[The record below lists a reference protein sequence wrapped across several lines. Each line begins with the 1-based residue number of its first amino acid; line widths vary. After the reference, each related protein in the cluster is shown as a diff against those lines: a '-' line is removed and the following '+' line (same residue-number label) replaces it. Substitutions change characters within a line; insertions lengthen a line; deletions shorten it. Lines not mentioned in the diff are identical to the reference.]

1 MKVSDYHKQ
10 GFNCAEA
17 MIKTYNEE
25 HGTSIPVSLGSGMGS
40 GFTAGSLCGA
50 ISAATII
57 IGYLTG
63 REDSVEGNNAKVY
76 TKEMMDTIREKY
88 DTHLCRDFKAN
99 KVTCEEIEN
108 YTYDVL
114 VDVLKSI

>member
-10 GFNCAEA
+10 GYNCAEA
-17 MIKTYNEE
+17 MIRTYNEE
-25 HGTSIPVSLGSGMGS
+25 HGTDIPISLGSGMGS
-40 GFTAGSLCGA
+40 GFASGSLCGA

-63 REDSVEGNNAKVY
+63 RKESTESNMARVY
-76 TKEMMDTIREKY
+76 TKEMMDAIREKY
-88 DTHLCRDFKAN
+88 NTHLCKDFKAN
-99 KVTCEEIEN
+99 KITCAEIEN

-114 VDVLKSI
+114 VDILKSV